1 MTPAQRIEQAEWE
14 AGLSTGKYT
23 LEDVLMMTLQ
33 SGNPASPGL
42 VARIEQAFTD
52 QREGRRELAD
62 SFGSG
67 AHGNERQAIQSE
79 LIARQVFSLVDELH
93 RRHPKGHPDHLPLSR
108 SGSRTRKTGPT
119 AYSRAAE
126 ILAPMAEATV
136 VNRYKQGKSLPD
148 RQKG

>member
-1 MTPAQRIEQAEWE
+1 MTPAQRLEQAEWE

-42 VARIEQAFTD
+42 VARIEKAFTD
-52 QREGRRELAD
+52 HREGRCQLGD

-67 AHGNERQAIQSE
+67 RHWHDAQAIESE
-79 LIARQVFSLVDELH
+79 LVARQVFALVDELH
-93 RRHPKGHPDHLPLSR
+93 RRHPKGHPDHMPLSR

-136 VNRYKQGKSLPD
+136 VKRYLEGKSLPE
-148 RQKG
+148 RRKG